1 MSIVLITANVVV
13 LAMNIALLYCLLT
26 RKRHLLAEM
35 GLFIGV
41 FLLDVLLVPFVN
53 KLIQNHAVSLFLS
66 GNMFLIPALV
76 LFKEH
81 WKVKIFTFYLIF
93 AVSHYITLLL
103 FFIEFYSRT
112 LWGIHLPLESIRL
125 LFGCLELC
133 ILFFAYPYIVK
144 SIKPVLAMIS
154 KESFVFLLLPLGA
167 CVMLATTRANQV
179 FDFHSL
185 IITSLVTC
193 ILLTVLYLLNLAI
206 RLLDRENH
214 LKNQLSLQLNHYRT
228 LTEGIEKTRIH
239 RHDFRHQLTDVTSL
253 LEKQDIAATKAYLD
267 TLTAKYTP
275 CQLPIFCENKYVD
288 AVVAHYAKIAREASI
303 ALTIALSLP
312 EETGIEPLDLCV
324 IIGNCFENAIEAC
337 RALPNTD
344 ERQIS
349 LRAKIAH
356 GYAAVTLKNSC
367 ANEIK
372 RQKKRFISSKEP
384 DRLGIGLESVRL
396 LAQKYNGDIQVSTE
410 QRSFI
415 AAISLKIPTAG

>member
-179 FDFHSL
+179 
-185 IITSLVTC
+185 
-193 ILLTVLYLLNLAI
+193 
-206 RLLDRENH
+206 
-214 LKNQLSLQLNHYRT
+214 
-228 LTEGIEKTRIH
+228 
-239 RHDFRHQLTDVTSL
+239 
-253 LEKQDIAATKAYLD
+253 
-267 TLTAKYTP
+267 
-275 CQLPIFCENKYVD
+275 
-288 AVVAHYAKIAREASI
+288 
-303 ALTIALSLP
+303 
-312 EETGIEPLDLCV
+312 
-324 IIGNCFENAIEAC
+324 
-337 RALPNTD
+337 
-344 ERQIS
+344 
-349 LRAKIAH
+349 
-356 GYAAVTLKNSC
+356 
-367 ANEIK
+367 
-372 RQKKRFISSKEP
+372 
-384 DRLGIGLESVRL
+384 
-396 LAQKYNGDIQVSTE
+396 
-410 QRSFI
+410 
-415 AAISLKIPTAG
+415 